1 MPYSLVMAIINHHLF
16 LEFQK
21 RPEWDGFTELQKEF
35 IRLFFAKKNLF
46 LSGSAGTGKSYV
58 IEKLCDFLEEVR
70 HPMGLTALTG
80 VAALNIGGSTV
91 HSWAGIGLADDEG
104 MELLNKVANNK
115 KATNRIKNSKLLII
129 DEISMASAPL
139 LDKID
144 IVCQFIRNCD
154 APFGGLQVVFVGDF
168 CLKNGTRIVMAN
180 GKLKKIEDILIG
192 DQVMG
197 PDSTPR
203 NVLRKFTGTAP
214 LYKITQSNAD
224 CYTVTGNHLIALKR
238 RGNSGRYPNMDNFQ
252 TIKASELA
260 TKSEKFN
267 EVFGGYKAGCIH
279 LGERPIEID
288 PYFLGMW
295 LGDGHKDGCRITTA
309 DQEIIQFCWEYAAKL
324 GLRCN
329 ISQEHATSGIPTPAV
344 RVALSSAECGL
355 NRKNP
360 LLNSLRAAGVL
371 NNKHIP
377 EDYLLNSESNRLKL
391 LAGLLDTD
399 GCWSGNRFIYSS
411 TLEILADNVKQLAN
425 HLGFR
430 TAQRRNSQ
438 DTAWDITIGGDTWR
452 IPTKI
457 ARKKSIPRNLGRCRL
472 NSTLKSTPVDIGD
485 FTGIEVDGD
494 NLFLLEDGTVLHN
507 CQLPPVFNKF
517 EEERFAFESDAWKH
531 ANVTTVNLTEIVRQ
545 HDSPEFANFL
555 NEVRFGITTG
565 MDILTPCFNRQFPDD
580 GIFPVRLFCKNYN
593 VDQYN
598 HDKLAELK
606 SPEKTYY
613 SVDDAPEQWVK
624 FLDKNCRAPNP
635 LTLKVG
641 AQVMLLVNLD
651 TAGGLVNGSVGVVEK
666 LYDTSVVVRFANG
679 TFPIEPFEWEI
690 KQNEINVLGEMKKVR
705 VAARKQIPLRLAY
718 ALSIHKAQGATLDRA
733 EVDASEAFACG
744 QTYVALSRVR
754 NLESLRL
761 KKFSPSKVTVNKKCL
776 DFYKKSEEDRKQLE
790 QFFEQ

>member
-1 MPYSLVMAIINHHLF
+1 
-16 LEFQK
+16 
-21 RPEWDGFTELQKEF
+21 
-35 IRLFFAKKNLF
+35 
-46 LSGSAGTGKSYV
+46 
-58 IEKLCDFLEEVR
+58 
-70 HPMGLTALTG
+70 

-154 APFGGLQVVFVGDF
+154 APFGGLQVVLVGDF
-168 CLKNGTRIVMAN
+168 M
-180 GKLKKIEDILIG
+180 
-192 DQVMG
+192 
-197 PDSTPR
+197 
-203 NVLRKFTGTAP
+203 
-214 LYKITQSNAD
+214 
-224 CYTVTGNHLIALKR
+224 
-238 RGNSGRYPNMDNFQ
+238 
-252 TIKASELA
+252 
-260 TKSEKFN
+260 
-267 EVFGGYKAGCIH
+267 
-279 LGERPIEID
+279 
-288 PYFLGMW
+288 
-295 LGDGHKDGCRITTA
+295 
-309 DQEIIQFCWEYAAKL
+309 
-324 GLRCN
+324 
-329 ISQEHATSGIPTPAV
+329 
-344 RVALSSAECGL
+344 
-355 NRKNP
+355 
-360 LLNSLRAAGVL
+360 
-371 NNKHIP
+371 
-377 EDYLLNSESNRLKL
+377 
-391 LAGLLDTD
+391 
-399 GCWSGNRFIYSS
+399 
-411 TLEILADNVKQLAN
+411 
-425 HLGFR
+425 
-430 TAQRRNSQ
+430 
-438 DTAWDITIGGDTWR
+438 
-452 IPTKI
+452 
-457 ARKKSIPRNLGRCRL
+457 
-472 NSTLKSTPVDIGD
+472 
-485 FTGIEVDGD
+485 
-494 NLFLLEDGTVLHN
+494 
-507 CQLPPVFNKF
+507 QLPPVFNKM
-517 EEERFAFESDAWKH
+517 EEEKFAFESDAWKH
-531 ANVTTVNLTEIVRQ
+531 AKVTTVNLLEIIRQ
-545 HDSPEFANFL
+545 HDDPTFAKFL
-555 NEVRFGITTG
+555 NEVRFGS
-565 MDILTPCFNRQFPDD
+565 MSNFDILEPCFNRQFPDD

-790 QFFEQ
+790 QFFEP